1 MAETLLIDLVDIP
14 RPWERMMLH
23 LSHMTDT
30 VIRCR
35 FSNEKEARVALHRMR
50 EAIKRRPYGFDIVV
64 AARGAD
70 VFVVKVNKARKVVVR
85 V

>member
-35 FSNEKEARVALHRMR
+35 FANDQEARKALHRMR
-50 EAIKRRPYGFDIVV
+50 EAIKRRPYGFEIVV
-64 AARGAD
+64 ACSGAD
-70 VFVVKVNKARKVVVR
+70 VYVVKVNKARKVVVR